1 MTYEFEGKTEKDAI
15 EKAMQELGLERDSFD
30 VEILEAQRG
39 GLFKKGYVKIRLH
52 TGDEP
57 ERKKTGGYEERSPRG
72 REDAASDEPPDE
84 AFEAKMIEFIGTILN
99 RMNCQ
104 GRIRVERRE
113 KKKTG
118 FTIDST
124 DSGIII
130 GKKGKTLDS
139 LQLLATVYAA
149 KINNAELKI
158 VVDCEKY
165 RLHHEESLVR
175 LAYSVASKVRNTRHS
190 ILLEPMNPYD
200 RRLVH
205 SIIGETGDIETN
217 SEGEGLYKQIR
228 VSYRGR

>member
-57 ERKKTGGYEERSPRG
+57 EQKKPSSYGERPPRRREEPISEEP
-72 REDAASDEPPDE
+72 ADEE
-84 AFEAKMIEFIGTILN
+84 FEAKLAEFVMTMLHKMDCDGKIHA
-99 RMNCQ
+99 
-104 GRIRVERRE
+104 ERRE
-113 KKKTG
+113 KKKIS
-118 FTIDST
+118 FTVDSK
-124 DSGIII
+124 DSAIII
-130 GKKGKTLDS
+130 GKKGKTLDA
-139 LQLLATVYAA
+139 LQLLATLYAG
-149 KINNAELKI
+149 KINKAEPKI
-158 VVDCEKY
+158 ILDCEKY

-175 LAYSVASKVRNTRHS
+175 LAYSVASKVRSTRHS

-205 SIIGETGDIETN
+205 SVISESGDVETN

-228 VSYRGR
+228 VSYRG